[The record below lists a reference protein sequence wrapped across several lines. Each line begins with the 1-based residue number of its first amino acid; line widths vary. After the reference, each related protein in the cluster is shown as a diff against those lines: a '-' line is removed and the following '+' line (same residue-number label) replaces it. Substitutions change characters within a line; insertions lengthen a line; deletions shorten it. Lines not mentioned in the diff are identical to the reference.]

1 MLLHHAVRINYI
13 LNMENKEIWKPI
25 KGYDIEYLI
34 SDCGNIIS
42 PEHTIVDKRGVK
54 QHFRK
59 RELKPVLH
67 NTGYLVVTFRKQ
79 GKRVTIRIHRLVAEL
94 FVKNPDNKPIVDHID
109 GNKTNNN
116 AKNLRWVTNS
126 ENIRNENTYNNF
138 KEKVTK
144 IRKSEIKPVYQL
156 DDDYNVI
163 TKFNSVEEA
172 AKTMSCSTPLIRNCC
187 KIRHYKAKGFRWSYS
202 PLKIKLKI

>member
-13 LNMENKEIWKPI
+13 LSMENKEIWKPI

-42 PEHTIVDKRGVK
+42 PEHIIVDKRGVK

-94 FVKNPDNKPIVDHID
+94 FVKNPDNKPIVDYID

-126 ENIRNENTYNNF
+126 ENIRNENTYNDL

-172 AKTMSCSTPLIRNCC
+172 AKTMSCSAPLIRNCC
-187 KIRHYKAKGFRWSYS
+187 KIRHYKAKGFHWFYS

>member
-42 PEHTIVDKRGVK
+42 PEHIIVDKRGVK

-94 FVKNPDNKPIVDHID
+94 F
-109 GNKTNNN
+109 
-116 AKNLRWVTNS
+116 
-126 ENIRNENTYNNF
+126 IRAFYTL
-138 KEKVTK
+138 
-144 IRKSEIKPVYQL
+144 S
-156 DDDYNVI
+156 
-163 TKFNSVEEA
+163 
-172 AKTMSCSTPLIRNCC
+172 STP
-187 KIRHYKAKGFRWSYS
+187 FM
-202 PLKIKLKI
+202 

>member
-1 MLLHHAVRINYI
+1 
-13 LNMENKEIWKPI
+13 MEHKEIWKPI

-42 PEHTIVDKRGVK
+42 PEHTIIDKRGVK

-59 RELKPVLH
+59 REVKPVLH

-79 GKRVTIRIHRLVAEL
+79 GKKVTIRIHRLIAEL
-94 FVKNPDNKPIVDHID
+94 FVENPDNKPIIDHID
-109 GNKTNNN
+109 GDKTNNN

-156 DDDYNVI
+156 DDNYNVI
-163 TKFNSVEEA
+163 AKFNSAEEA
-172 AKTMSCSTPLIRNCC
+172 AKAMSCSASLIRNCC
-187 KIRHYKAKGFRWSYS
+187 KIRHYKAKSFHWSYS
-202 PLKIKLKI
+202 PFNIKLKI

>member
-1 MLLHHAVRINYI
+1 MLLHHALRINYT
-13 LNMENKEIWKPI
+13 LNMDDKEIWKPI

-42 PEHTIVDKRGVK
+42 PEHTIIDKRGVK

-59 RELKPVLH
+59 RKLKPTLH
-67 NTGYLVVTFRKQ
+67 STGYLVVIFRKQ
-79 GKRVTIRIHRLVAEL
+79 GKKITLRVHSLVAEL
-94 FVKNPDNKPIVDHID
+94 FVENPDNKPIVDHID

-126 ENIRNENTYNNF
+126 ENIRNKNTYNDF

-144 IRKSEIKPVYQL
+144 ARKDEIKPVYQL
-156 DDDYNVI
+156 DNDYNVI

-172 AKTMSCSTPLIRNCC
+172 AKAMFCSAPLIRKCC
-187 KIRHYKAKGFRWSYS
+187 KIRHYKAKGFHWSYS